1 MMFLKW
7 KVNFN
12 YNQCITNGVLSL
24 ISPSQAPA
32 IIREYFIY
40 IETIKGKSAA
50 TADGYFRDLR
60 TFFRFLKV
68 HYGLVD
74 KKADFQKIDITDID
88 INFIK
93 RVTLQDAYEFLIY
106 CKYDRDNNERTRARK
121 TSTLKSFF
129 NYLTTRMKYLDV
141 NPILELDAP
150 KAKKT
155 LPKHLTLEQSIR
167 VLGSIDGEFKERNEA
182 IITLFLNCGMRL
194 AELCS
199 LNLNSVNFEDKTM
212 ILTGKGSKERLVYLN
227 NACIDA
233 LKVYLNARSKLT
245 NVKDKKALFISR
257 NGNRISRRMVQQIV
271 YDILKKCGLD
281 GQGLSVHK
289 LRHTAA
295 TLMYQH
301 GNVDIRILKEI
312 LGHENLGTT
321 EIYTH
326 ISNEQIKQAS
336 DSNPLSN
343 IKTSKRKAPEQSRG

>member
-1 MMFLKW
+1 M
-7 KVNFN
+7 
-12 YNQCITNGVLSL
+12 IR
-24 ISPSQAPA
+24 PDQAPP
-32 IIREYFIY
+32 IIREFIVY
-40 IETIKGKSAA
+40 IETIKGKSAS

-74 KKADFQKIDITDID
+74 KNEEFGKIDISDID

-93 RVTLQDAYEFLIY
+93 RITLQDAYEFLIY
-106 CKYDRDNNERTRARK
+106 CKNDRGNNPKTRARK
-121 TSTLKSFF
+121 TSTLKSYF
-129 NYLTTRMKYLDV
+129 NYLTTRAKYLDV
-141 NPILELDAP
+141 NPIAELDAP
-150 KAKKT
+150 KTKKS
-155 LPKHLTLEQSIR
+155 LPKHLSLEQSIKMLSS
-167 VLGSIDGEFKERNEA
+167 VDGQFKERNVA

-199 LNLNSVNFEDKTM
+199 LNLTDINFDDKTL
-212 ILTGKGSKERLVYLN
+212 IVKGKGDKERLVYLN
-227 NACIDA
+227 NACIDVLKSY
-233 LKVYLNARSKLT
+233 LKVRSEFT
-245 NVKDKKALFISR
+245 NIKDKKALFISR
-257 NGNRISRRMVQQIV
+257 NGNRISRRMVQHLV

-281 GQGLSVHK
+281 GQGFSVHK

-326 ISNEQIKQAS
+326 ISNEQIKRAS

-343 IKTSKRKAPEQSRG
+343 LKIK